1 MAEIKSTLEKVM
13 ERAAAMGNATKDEIA
28 AEERV
33 RDGMRMG
40 GDYLKGEEVD
50 FSSALEQK
58 SDSVLIKRGL
68 VQAFLRNIVLPRDN
82 DQQRAEKAMQ
92 GLLELGKGSG
102 DLMSIFKDM
111 KGILDHYLQHKKE
124 IFKQVEDAFRQ
135 QMEQAVAQQ
144 GGQAGLGMKVDPAL
158 HPKFQEEWSRIKAD
172 LDTQYN
178 QALDQHKD
186 QVAQRFLVT
195 V

>member
-13 ERAAAMGNATKDEIA
+13 ERAAAMGNANKDEIA